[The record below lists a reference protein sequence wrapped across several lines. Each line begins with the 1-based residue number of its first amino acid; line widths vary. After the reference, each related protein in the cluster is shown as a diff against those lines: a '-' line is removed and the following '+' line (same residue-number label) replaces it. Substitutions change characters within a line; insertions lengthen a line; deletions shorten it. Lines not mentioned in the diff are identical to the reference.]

1 MKTLIAASLTSVL
14 IFSSMAHTAVAQER
28 VTKQH
33 HRVTGEYVRN
43 AHASMVPFAASAYQ
57 SGARD
62 EALGSGLAGH

>member
-14 IFSSMAHTAVAQER
+14 IFSSMAHTAVAKER

-33 HRVTGEYVRN
+33 YRVTDEYVRN
-43 AHASMVPFAASAYQ
+43 AHASVVPFDASTYQ
-57 SGARD
+57 SGAPD